1 MVSPGD
7 LDTSF
12 SGDGKKTIDF
22 GGVDTANVVLVQP
35 NGRIVV
41 AGGTVKVSTA
51 PSRFCVAR
59 LRSNGVLD
67 TAFGSGGKRVI
78 SFGGHG
84 LGESVLGAALQPDG
98 KIVLAG
104 GSDLRAAVARLNPN
118 GSLDTTFSGDGKKTF
133 NWAPGDFSRTQAVL
147 VLPNGK
153 LVVAGFSG
161 PEGGDI
167 QAARLKANG
176 ALDTAFGTGGKARVD
191 FGGTEFGFAA
201 ARQADGRIVVAGGST
216 AGGAVVA
223 RLRANGTL
231 DPDFDG
237 DGRLM
242 LPGGGEARAVL
253 VQPDSKIVVTGNP
266 GSQRGDNR
274 HAAEPERVARHHIR
288 RRWHGDHRLRGRRGT
303 RQRRGAAAGRQ
314 DRRRR
319 LRAGRR
325 RRRAPQR
332 QRIARRHVRRR
343 RKGDRRLRRRHV
355 RPRGRAPAQRPDR
368 CRRPAV
374 GRRLRGGAPARLTQ
388 ASARRQAPPPA
399 QRNGP
404 PEAGSICKHEIMD
417 TCDAIGE
424 FPAGGGAGCSC

>member
-12 SGDGKKTIDF
+12 AGDGKKTISF
-22 GGVDTANVVLVQP
+22 GGIDTANVVLVQP

-41 AGGTVKVSTA
+41 AGGGA
-51 PSRFCVAR
+51 AANRFCVAR
-59 LRSNGVLD
+59 LRSNGTLD

-84 LGESVLGAALQPDG
+84 LGESVFGAALQPDG

-104 GSDLRAAVARLNPN
+104 GSDLRAAVARLNPS

-147 VLPNGK
+147 VLPDGK

-167 QAARLKANG
+167 QAARLKTNG

-191 FGGTEFGFAA
+191 FGDTEFGLAA
-201 ARQADGRIVVAGGST
+201 ARQADGRIVVAGRSLGS
-216 AGGAVVA
+216 GAVVA
-223 RLRANGTL
+223 RLRTNGTL

-253 VQPDSKIVVTGNP
+253 VQPDSKIVVAGNP
-266 GSQRGDNR
+266 GLSEVVTVTRLNPNGSPDTTFDGDGT
-274 HAAEPERVARHHIR
+274 ATIDFGAGGEPASSAVLQPDGKIVIAGTAQAGVAVARLNA
-288 RRWHGDHRLRGRRGT
+288 HGSPDAT
-303 RQRRGAAAGRQ
+303 FGAAGKAAVDFGAATSGNAVALQPNGRIVVAG
-314 DRRRR
+314 
-319 LRAGRR
+319 
-325 RRRAPQR
+325 QR
-332 QRIARRHVRRR
+332 SG
-343 RKGDRRLRRRHV
+343 GDF
-355 RPRGRAPAQRPDR
+355 
-368 CRRPAV
+368 AV
-374 GRRLRGGAPARLTQ
+374 ARLL
-388 ASARRQAPPPA
+388 
-399 QRNGP
+399 G
-404 PEAGSICKHEIMD
+404 
-417 TCDAIGE
+417 
-424 FPAGGGAGCSC
+424 

>member
-1 MVSPGD
+1 MASPGD

-12 SGDGKKTIDF
+12 AGDGKKTISF

-41 AGGTVKVSTA
+41 AGRTAKVPTA

-59 LRSNGVLD
+59 LRSNGTLD

-78 SFGGHG
+78 SFGGDS
-84 LGESVLGAALQPDG
+84 LGESVFGAALQPDG

-167 QAARLKANG
+167 QAARLKTNG

-191 FGGTEFGFAA
+191 FGDTEFGFAA
-201 ARQADGRIVVAGGST
+201 ARQADGRIVVAGRSLGS
-216 AGGAVVA
+216 GAVVA

-237 DGRLM
+237 DGRLT

-253 VQPDSKIVVTGNP
+253 MQPDSKIVVTGNP
-266 GSQRGDNR
+266 GLSEVTTVTRLNPNGSPDTTFDGDGT
-274 HAAEPERVARHHIR
+274 ATIDFGAGGAVLQPDGKIVVAGTAQGGIAVARLNAN
-288 RRWHGDHRLRGRRGT
+288 GSPDAT
-303 RQRRGAAAGRQ
+303 FGAAGKATVDFGAATSGNAVALQPNGRIVVAG
-314 DRRRR
+314 
-319 LRAGRR
+319 
-325 RRRAPQR
+325 QR
-332 QRIARRHVRRR
+332 SG
-343 RKGDRRLRRRHV
+343 GDF
-355 RPRGRAPAQRPDR
+355 
-368 CRRPAV
+368 AV
-374 GRRLRGGAPARLTQ
+374 ARLL
-388 ASARRQAPPPA
+388 
-399 QRNGP
+399 G
-404 PEAGSICKHEIMD
+404 
-417 TCDAIGE
+417 
-424 FPAGGGAGCSC
+424 

>member
-1 MVSPGD
+1 MASPGD

-12 SGDGKKTIDF
+12 AGDGKKTINF

-41 AGGTVKVSTA
+41 AGSTAKETTA

-78 SFGGHG
+78 SLGGHG
-84 LGESVLGAALQPDG
+84 LGESVFGAALQPDG

-133 NWAPGDFSRTQAVL
+133 NWRPHDFSRTQAVL
-147 VLPNGK
+147 VRPDGK

-167 QAARLKANG
+167 QVARLKANG
-176 ALDTAFGTGGKARVD
+176 ALDTAFGTGGKAGVD

-201 ARQADGRIVVAGGST
+201 ARQADGRIVVAGRSSP
-216 AGGAVVA
+216 GGAVDA

-242 LPGGGEARAVL
+242 LPVDGEARAVL
-253 VQPDSKIVVTGNP
+253 VQTDNKIVVAGNP
-266 GSQRGDNR
+266 GVSEVMTVTRLNPDGSPDTTFDGDGT
-274 HAAEPERVARHHIR
+274 ATIDFGP
-288 RRWHGDHRLRGRRGT
+288 GD
-303 RQRRGAAAGRQ
+303 
-314 DRRRR
+314 D
-319 LRAGRR
+319 
-325 RRRAPQR
+325 
-332 QRIARRHVRRR
+332 IV
-343 RKGDRRLRRRHV
+343 
-355 RPRGRAPAQRPDR
+355 
-368 CRRPAV
+368 
-374 GRRLRGGAPARLTQ
+374 GGAVLQPD
-388 ASARRQAPPPA
+388 
-399 QRNGP
+399 GKIVV
-404 PEAGSICKHEIMD
+404 AGS
-417 TCDAIGE
+417 TQ
-424 FPAGGGAGCSC
+424 AGGGVAVARLNANGSPDATFGAAGKVAVDFGADALGLAVALQPNGRIVVAGQRTGTDDFAVARLLG